1 MENLNLPI
9 WHTSPTLTEQH
20 QPNSH
25 SLSSLPA
32 PLFTSHSH
40 PPFSFPLYVSA
51 LWVGSTFTTCVLN
64 IWKQNCLPLTFDPC
78 LSVNIWI
85 NAAGLDCRLLQR
97 ECKGHYAVTSREEEV
112 DTESWKRTS
121 SFFFPPVFVLFC
133 PNVPPGTLIWTH
145 QSGTGTSKWE
155 THTHTSEVVSRIPA
169 AKPEKLVMR
178 NRTARS
184 HTHSAF
190 ECVREFLTVLST
202 CILYLNAVLWYSVSS
217 RTFSVFFFRR
227 IQYMMRK
234 DWTQPLGIY
243 FFFLSWVSLLICF
256 GFSFFLSGIGFV
268 FFFWPSGICSLFL
281 FFT

>member
-1 MENLNLPI
+1 MCRPVHSFG
-9 WHTSPTLTEQH
+9 HTSP
-20 QPNSH
+20 
-25 SLSSLPA
+25 
-32 PLFTSHSH
+32 
-40 PPFSFPLYVSA
+40 
-51 LWVGSTFTTCVLN
+51 VLV
-64 IWKQNCLPLTFDPC
+64 P
-78 LSVNIWI
+78 VNE
-85 NAAGLDCRLLQR
+85 R
-97 ECKGHYAVTSREEEV
+97 
-112 DTESWKRTS
+112 
-121 SFFFPPVFVLFC
+121 
-133 PNVPPGTLIWTH
+133 
-145 QSGTGTSKWE
+145 
-155 THTHTSEVVSRIPA
+155 HTHTSEGVSRIPA

-256 GFSFFLSGIGFV
+256 GFSFFVWNWFCF

-281 FFT
+281 FLLSCWLGGSERGIVEDWCFGEHCQNLTCALESPRHQTITKVKKGRRNTNV

>member
-1 MENLNLPI
+1 MK
-9 WHTSPTLTEQH
+9 TH
-20 QPNSH
+20 Q
-25 SLSSLPA
+25 LI
-32 PLFTSHSH
+32 
-40 PPFSFPLYVSA
+40 FS
-51 LWVGSTFTTCVLN
+51 
-64 IWKQNCLPLTFDPC
+64 
-78 LSVNIWI
+78 
-85 NAAGLDCRLLQR
+85 
-97 ECKGHYAVTSREEEV
+97 
-112 DTESWKRTS
+112 
-121 SFFFPPVFVLFC
+121 
-133 PNVPPGTLIWTH
+133 PPGFRSFLSKCAARYTH
-145 QSGTGTSKWE
+145 LDTPVRYWYQWMRD
-155 THTHTSEVVSRIPA
+155 THTSEGVSRIPA

-256 GFSFFLSGIGFV
+256 GFSFFVWNWFC
-268 FFFWPSGICSLFL
+268 FFFLLTKWNLFSLP